1 MPFDGTFLFKLKE
14 EMLCEISSRADKI
27 HQPSADE
34 LVFFLRGF
42 SGTKRLIVNLSAKP
56 RIYLCDHSPEN
67 PATPPRFCTVLRKY
81 LSGARLKDVR
91 MVGFERVCFFD
102 FDTFN
107 EMGDEVRYTL
117 VVELISSAANAILVN
132 SDGKIIDALRRSDLE
147 TAERIIHSGA
157 HYQMPPSQEKLD
169 PIKTSAEDLA
179 LAATK
184 DNKELWQAVLDVTAG
199 VSPLLA
205 REIATFV
212 DADVTKRCEE
222 IENPNEKFK
231 SAFQR
236 FKTMLTEEPRPV
248 AILRDGELFDFSWC
262 NIEQFGNS
270 QTKRYPTLSALCD
283 EFFLKKQRKEQ
294 AAAKT
299 GELARYLTTLR
310 ARIARKAVAR
320 RRDLQKCEGAEL
332 ARIKGELI
340 KANLY
345 AIKKGAESV
354 DLANYYSENLE
365 PMHIVLD
372 PSLSAADNAA
382 KFFKEYKK
390 LMSAKSMLGK
400 LIDECEAELDYIDS
414 VQEALSRAETLSEL
428 DAIKQELIK
437 EGYVRT
443 TSSKPIKKMS
453 SQLQKFISPSGFE
466 VYVGKNNTE
475 NDKLTFTV
483 AEKNDIWL
491 HTKDIHGA
499 HVIIK
504 CNGGD
509 VKAEDLIFSAKLAAA
524 NSKAKNSSSVPVDY
538 TLSRYVKKPTGAK
551 PGAVIYKEQKTI
563 YVTPDEQVIK

>member
-1 MPFDGTFLFKLKE
+1 MAFDGTFLFKLKE

-27 HQPSADE
+27 HQPSGDE

-42 SGTKRLIVNLSAKP
+42 SGTKRLIINLSARP

-81 LSGARLKDVR
+81 LSGARLKDIR
-91 MVGFERVCFFD
+91 TVGFERICFFD

-117 VVELISSAANAILVN
+117 IVELISSAANAILIN

-157 HYQMPPSQEKLD
+157 RYVMPPSQDKSD
-169 PIKTSAEDLA
+169 PLETSAEKLA
-179 LAATK
+179 LAATEN
-184 DNKELWQAVLDVTAG
+184 NKELWQAVLDTTAG
-199 VSPLLA
+199 VSPLIA
-205 REIATFV
+205 REIASYV

-222 IENPNEKFK
+222 IPNIQEKFQKAFQKFQTMLK
-231 SAFQR
+231 SAPQPTALL
-236 FKTMLTEEPRPV
+236 K
-248 AILRDGELFDFSWC
+248 DGEFFDFSWC
-262 NIEQFGNS
+262 EIKQFGNLES
-270 QTKRYPTLSALCD
+270 KVYPTMSALCD
-283 EFFLKKQRKEQ
+283 EFFLKKQKKEQ
-294 AAAKT
+294 SAAKT

-310 ARIARKAVAR
+310 ARIARKAIAR
-320 RRDLQKCEGAEL
+320 KRDLEKCEGAEI
-332 ARIKGELI
+332 ARIKGELV

-345 AIKKGAESV
+345 AIEKGAQSV

-365 PMHIVLD
+365 PMHILLD
-372 PSLSAADNAA
+372 PALSAADNAA

-400 LIDECEAELDYIDS
+400 LIDECERELDYIDS

-428 DAIKQELIK
+428 DAIKQELISQ
-437 EGYVRT
+437 GYVRSV
-443 TSSKPIKKMS
+443 SSKPLKKS
-453 SQLQKFISPSGFE
+453 ASQLQKFTSPSGFE
-466 VYVGKNNTE
+466 VYVGRNNTE
-475 NDKLTFTV
+475 NDKLTFSV
-483 AEKNDIWL
+483 ADKNDVWL

-504 CNGGD
+504 CNGSQVAD
-509 VKAEDLIFSAKLAAA
+509 EDLVFSAKLAAA

-538 TLSRYVKKPTGAK
+538 TLCRYVKKPSGAK
-551 PGAVIYKEQKTI
+551 PGAVIYKEQKTV
-563 YVTPDEQVIK
+563 YVTPNE